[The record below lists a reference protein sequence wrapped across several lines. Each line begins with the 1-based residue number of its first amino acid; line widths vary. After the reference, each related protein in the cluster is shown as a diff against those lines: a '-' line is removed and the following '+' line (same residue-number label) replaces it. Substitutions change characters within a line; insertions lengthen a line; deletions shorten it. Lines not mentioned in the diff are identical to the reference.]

1 MYVTTY
7 EQSKR
12 SFSVFF
18 TPSLP
23 PLQQLKILPVYSH
36 RRMPLASSYNFSD
49 KLSDSSNKLTYKS
62 DIA

>member
-12 SFSVFF
+12 SLLRFF
-18 TPSLP
+18 YLIP
-23 PLQQLKILPVYSH
+23 PLTPTAENSFHL
-36 RRMPLASSYNFSD
+36 LASPCLWLVLNFSD